1 MPVNSAYYTNIK
13 ETCPEKVRFVG
24 KEKFPK
30 KLMGVAVYDRG
41 MSEPLFRTSEA
52 VAINTSIYINQCL
65 EKRLLPFIHKYN
77 GDLASSHYSK
87 LDGRVNYVD
96 KKSNPP
102 NVPQAQPN
110 DQLKT
115 FGDIWFKRFTREV
128 GKLQQS
134 KS

>member
-1 MPVNSAYYTNIK
+1 M
-13 ETCPEKVRFVG
+13 FV
-24 KEKFPK
+24 KMFMK
-30 KLMGVAVYDRG
+30 
-41 MSEPLFRTSEA
+41 
-52 VAINTSIYINQCL
+52 CL

-77 GDLASSHYSK
+77 GDLNYLFWQDLASSHYSK

-96 KKSNPP
+96 KESNPP
-102 NVPQAQPN
+102 NVPQAQPI

-115 FGDIWFKRFTREV
+115 FGVIWFKRFTREV